1 MPSFRCRYCGRFF
14 RPDPRKRGRSRQKTC
29 GREACRRKHQRRK
42 NAAWAKRHAGYGKS
56 RRVKTRAWA
65 KAYPD
70 YWKRYR
76 REHPEY
82 ARRDNRRR
90 VGAKK
95 RARRSAKQTV
105 IREKLVEKLLAVREI
120 GVKRSA
126 KQTVMARRVEALV
139 EALVWKE
146 RAAKQ
151 EGMGMGAA
159 PGG

>member
-1 MPSFRCRYCGRFF
+1 MASFRCRYCGRCF
-14 RPDPRKRGRSRQKTC
+14 RPDPRKRGRSPQKTC

-42 NAAWAKRHAGYGKS
+42 NVEWRKRHPGYGKS
-56 RRVKTRAWA
+56 RCAKTRAWA

-76 REHPEY
+76 SEHPEY

-90 VGAKK
+90 VAAKK

-105 IREKLVEKLLAVREI
+105 ISQKLVEKLLAVKEI
-120 GVKRSA
+120 GPERSA

-151 EGMGMGAA
+151 SLIALGPPVVG
-159 PGG
+159 